1 MSSSSNGSNTTCETK
16 QLIKNGD
23 GAGAAVAP
31 AEATASEPGWAL
43 RWGSLALLVVQ
54 NSGLFVVT
62 RLSRTAHGH
71 KYLTTV
77 AVLLAEVA
85 KMVFC
90 VAFLAAKSD
99 GARDLLTQLHAE
111 IWERRRETARLSVPA
126 LCYTLQ
132 NNLIF
137 LALSNL
143 SAASCQVLYQ
153 TKTITTALFSV
164 VLLGKRFGW
173 RQWLSFFLLAFGV
186 VLVQSQDA
194 KSEQAPEG
202 NRPLVGIGAALTAAA
217 LSGFAG
223 CYLELMFNKGATS
236 LWMRNVQL
244 ALFTIPLQLVAVA
257 QSDLAAVRRH
267 GLLQGF
273 TTLTWLVVFTQF
285 AGGLVVAVVI
295 KYCGNILKTMATVV
309 AIIVTCF
316 LSMALFD
323 ARPTALFW
331 GGVAVVSVS
340 IWLYSQK
347 PSAPKPVTT
356 AWSSLNLAAPPEPA

>member
-1 MSSSSNGSNTTCETK
+1 M
-16 QLIKNGD
+16 
-23 GAGAAVAP
+23 
-31 AEATASEPGWAL
+31 
-43 RWGSLALLVVQ
+43 
-54 NSGLFVVT
+54 
-62 RLSRTAHGH
+62 
-71 KYLTTV
+71 
-77 AVLLAEVA
+77 
-85 KMVFC
+85 
-90 VAFLAAKSD
+90 
-99 GARDLLTQLHAE
+99 
-111 IWERRRETARLSVPA
+111 PA
-126 LCYTLQ
+126 LVYTLQ

-323 ARPTALFW
+323 ARPTALFCLS
-331 GGVAVVSVS
+331 VAVVSVS

-347 PSAPKPVTT
+347 PSAPSRSPRRGVASTSPRRLSLPEQLYSYNLSALCYASGSKDAAVAGGLKLDARRLCSALHTSVSASQSTQPYSTPSLSS
-356 AWSSLNLAAPPEPA
+356 AWSAAQLNDTNSGVGSAEPLPPPPSAAAAEPASAAPAGSSA

>member
-1 MSSSSNGSNTTCETK
+1 M
-16 QLIKNGD
+16 
-23 GAGAAVAP
+23 
-31 AEATASEPGWAL
+31 
-43 RWGSLALLVVQ
+43 
-54 NSGLFVVT
+54 VT
-62 RLSRTAHGH
+62 RLSRDDARPQVPDDGGG
-71 KYLTTV
+71 
-77 AVLLAEVA
+77 APGGGGEDGLLR
-85 KMVFC
+85 
-90 VAFLAAKSD
+90 AFLAAKSD

-137 LALSNL
+137 LALSNP

-173 RQWLSFFLLAFGV
+173 RQWLFFLLAFGV

-202 NRPLVGIGAALTAAA
+202 NRLLVGIGAALTAAA

-316 LSMALFD
+316 LSMAST
-323 ARPTALFW
+323 RGPP
-331 GGVAVVSVS
+331 
-340 IWLYSQK
+340 
-347 PSAPKPVTT
+347 PSSGEASP
-356 AWSSLNLAAPPEPA
+356 SSPSRYGSTRRNLRRRSP